1 MKKKNKYDIF
11 GKMLKKELK
20 PVLKGYASLGKVSI
34 KYTRGK
40 VTEDVVGI
48 ELLRVIEKVKPFFEI
63 SANIFYENKEDL
75 KDIDEKKIYEYVQ
88 KKGVSPLQFKY
99 NYKKADDMYN
109 AFLILFSIM
118 EKNNI
123 KLEVPSDTSLALQS
137 TDPFDMIYENISDQL
152 SSEEDDLISE
162 LAFNNFEIEFDDI
175 DEEVLAMIDEYHKS
189 YMEKNVYPMVTK
201 PNYTDED
208 VFKIA
213 KAFGKKSP
221 KKSKK

>member
-34 KYTRGK
+34 KHARGK
-40 VTEDVVGI
+40 VTEDVVGV
-48 ELLRVIEKVKPFFEI
+48 EFLRVIEKLKPFFEI

-75 KDIDEKKIYEYVQ
+75 KDIDEKELYEYVQ
-88 KKGVSPLQFKY
+88 KKGLSPLQFKY
-99 NYKKADDMYN
+99 NYMESDDMYN

-118 EKNNI
+118 DKNNI
-123 KLEVPSDTSLALQS
+123 ELEVPSDTLLALQT
-137 TDPFDMIYENISDQL
+137 TDPFDMIYENISDKL
-152 SSEEDDLISE
+152 SDEEDDLISD
-162 LAFNNFEIEFDDI
+162 LVLDDFRVKFDDI
-175 DEEVLAMIDEYHKS
+175 DEEVLAMIDKYHKS
-189 YMEKNVYPMVTK
+189 YMENNVYPMVTN

-213 KAFGKKSP
+213 TAFGKKSP

>member
-1 MKKKNKYDIF
+1 MYK
-11 GKMLKKELK
+11 
-20 PVLKGYASLGKVSI
+20 
-34 KYTRGK
+34 
-40 VTEDVVGI
+40 
-48 ELLRVIEKVKPFFEI
+48 
-63 SANIFYENKEDL
+63 
-75 KDIDEKKIYEYVQ
+75 